1 MDSVIEELK
10 REVERLALEKDLDDK
25 SLKILLWFAEESLG
39 IDGRIPESKL
49 KQQVSR
55 LGETNVVGDEE

>member
-10 REVERLALEKDLDDK
+10 REVERLALKNGLNDK
-25 SLKILLWFAEESLG
+25 SLKILLWFADESLG
-39 IDGRIPESKL
+39 IDGRISESKL

-55 LGETNVVGDEE
+55 LGATNVGDEE